1 MPCMRR
7 ENVRHATLLSRA
19 EGVIVRTKQAWRK
32 GKQMRKLLIMALVAT
47 GAIGC
52 VIGDDGEETAPQGT
66 QKVMLK
72 ISTVETVDTR
82 TQKTWNPPAQPMV
95 LQELPHT
102 EADIANATPEEA
114 AKMAKENRARRLDNQ
129 KIQADLALNAYVKAQ
144 EHFEGTK
151 KKLEGTVFGRQVIL
165 ALDKFA
171 GMAGE
176 YFDSDCLQFFHR
188 MDNDEGDKEQFLKDM
203 GSADTLSAPY
213 FIKLVFDN
221 PRIESG
227 KVTMNGQE
235 MKRTKITVAVTYQV
249 QALNGRMATAGNVK
263 KEKVLKTS
271 GAVQRSGADDGALID
286 TIEEALAEVAK
297 RINSHFVAKVTIKAI
312 SSGGKKDED
321 FDADAATVEIDGVSA
336 DLDSEISIMKG
347 NHTIVVNLDE
357 YKQKGSVT
365 FNIKKSGVV
374 KISLKKAP
382 PKKKAKDDE

>member
-1 MPCMRR
+1 
-7 ENVRHATLLSRA
+7 
-19 EGVIVRTKQAWRK
+19 
-32 GKQMRKLLIMALVAT
+32 MRKLLIMALAVT
-47 GAIGC
+47 GAIVC
-52 VIGDDGEETAPQGT
+52 AIGDEGEGTAPQGT

-114 AKMAKENRARRLDNQ
+114 AKMARENRERRLGNQ
-129 KIQADLALNAYVKAQ
+129 MIQAAIAIDAYQKAH

-151 KKLEGTVFGRQVIL
+151 KKLEGTVFGRQIIL
-165 ALDKFA
+165 AVDKFA

-176 YFDSDCLQFFHR
+176 YFDSDCIEFFHR
-188 MDNDEGDKEQFLKDM
+188 MDNDEGDNERFLKDM

-235 MKRTKITVAVTYQV
+235 MKRTKITIAVTYQV

-263 KEKVLKTS
+263 KEKVLKTT
-271 GAVQRSGADDGALID
+271 GAVQRSGTDDGAVID
-286 TIEEALAEVAK
+286 TIEEALTEVAK
-297 RINSHFVAKVTIKAI
+297 LINSHFVAKVTIKAI

-347 NHTIVVNLDE
+347 KHTIVVNLDE

-382 PKKKAKDDE
+382 PKKETKDGE